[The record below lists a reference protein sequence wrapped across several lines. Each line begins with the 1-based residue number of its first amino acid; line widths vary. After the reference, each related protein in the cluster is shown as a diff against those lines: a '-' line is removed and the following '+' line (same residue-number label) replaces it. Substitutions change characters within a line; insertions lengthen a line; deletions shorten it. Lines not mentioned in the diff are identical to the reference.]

1 MLILGINAYHG
12 DAAAALFVDGACV
25 AAAAEERFTRV
36 KHQAGFPSHA
46 VRWCLEAAGAGPGDL
61 DHVAVSRN
69 PSAHLHRKVLF
80 AASRITSMGA
90 MLKARLANAAQV
102 LDIRSG
108 LAGALGCDSK
118 LMRARF
124 HRVEHH
130 RAHLASALFA
140 SPFDDAA
147 CLSVDGM
154 GDFVSTMWGRGDGNR
169 LEVKGNVAYPHSL
182 GIYYTAFTQF
192 LGMPKYGDEYKLM
205 GLAAY
210 GEPTFLPELR
220 DVVNSKRGMQLRLD
234 LDYFLHASQ
243 GVDMT
248 WADGSPEVGRLW
260 SDKMVAT
267 FGPAREPQVDVTDRD
282 RDLAASV
289 QARLEEVE
297 LDVLRKLHQRVGSS
311 RLVLA
316 GGVAL
321 NCVVNGKIT
330 TETPFEQVWVQPAST
345 DDGTAIGAAQWVW
358 HQVLGNARSWAMN
371 DVYLGPEFSE
381 VDCKRALDDAG
392 LSYRVVADDE
402 LGKQVAG
409 RIAEGAIVGWF
420 QGRMEFGPR
429 ALGNRSIVCDPRRTD
444 MQDILN
450 ARIKHRESFRPFAPS
465 VLEESAS
472 EWFSSAGPSPFMLF
486 AFDVRPSKRAKVPAI
501 THEDGTARIQTV
513 NRKDNPRYY
522 DLIEAFGALTGVPLL
537 LNTSFNENEPI
548 CCRPEEAVECF
559 TRTQMD
565 LLVLGNFLVDTA
577 KRDQ

>member
-12 DAAAALFVDGACV
+12 DAAAVLFIDGLCV

-46 VRWCLEAAGAGPGDL
+46 VRWCLEAAGAGPADI
-61 DHVAVSRN
+61 DHVAISRN

-80 AASRITSMGA
+80 AASRIPSMGA
-90 MLKARLANAAQV
+90 ALKARFANAAQI
-102 LDIRSG
+102 LDLRSA
-108 LAGALGCDSK
+108 LALALDCDPK
-118 LMRARF
+118 LLRARF

-130 RAHLASALFA
+130 RAHLASALFS

-154 GDFVSTMWGRGDGNR
+154 GDFVSTMWGHGEGGRID
-169 LEVKGNVAYPHSL
+169 VKGNVIYPHSL

-210 GEPTFLPELR
+210 GEPMFLPQLR
-220 DVVNSKRGMQLRLD
+220 DVVTVNRGMQLRLD
-234 LDYFLHASQ
+234 LDYFLHASE

-260 SDKMVAT
+260 SDKMAAT
-267 FGPAREPQVDVTDRD
+267 FGPARDYQAEVTERD
-282 RDLAASV
+282 RNLAASV

-297 LDVLRKLHQRVGSS
+297 LDILRELHRRTESP

-330 TETPFEQVWVQPAST
+330 AETPFEQVWVQPAST

-358 HQVLGNARSWAMN
+358 HQVLGNERSWAMN
-371 DVYLGPEFSE
+371 DTYLGPEFSSG
-381 VDCKRALDDAG
+381 DYKLALENAG
-392 LSYRVVADDE
+392 LSYRVVADSDLSE
-402 LGKQVAG
+402 QVAS
-409 RIAEGAIVGWF
+409 RIADGAIVGWL

-429 ALGNRSIVCDPRRTD
+429 ALGNRSIVCDPRRID

-465 VLEESAS
+465 VLEESAN
-472 EWFSSAGPSPFMLF
+472 EWFSMQGPSPFMLF
-486 AFDVRPSKRAKVPAI
+486 ACDVKAEKRALVPAI

-522 DLIEAFGALTGVPLL
+522 DLIKAFGSLTGVPLL

-565 LLVLGNFLVDTA
+565 LLVLGNLVVD
-577 KRDQ
+577 R